1 MNFSKNHMRVVEKS
15 EGVTHAVA
23 PIMPHLKTKKSH
35 TLVEGEKKIR

>member
-1 MNFSKNHMRVVEKS
+1 MRVVEKS

-23 PIMPHLKTKKSH
+23 PIMPHLKIKKSH